1 MKKVFALAVLAG
13 LATAAQAA
21 TIVVNQ
27 GAYSNGS
34 GGEFNAKITGAG
46 AFDAPLALTN
56 SGWFETFCLEIPEN
70 FQPGATYNVTIDS
83 FADGG
88 GNGGQ
93 IGSVDPLSDATAY
106 LYYAFI
112 TGGLAGY
119 DYADAFGQ
127 RKNNAGAL
135 QNAIWYLEN
144 ETGTLDSAEAIAYY
158 NYALTGANSG
168 YAGTLV
174 YVANLY
180 DNAGGKHQSQLVAIP
195 TPGALAGFAVAGVF
209 AARRRRA

>member
-1 MKKVFALAVLAG
+1 MKMFALALVAG
-13 LATAAQAA
+13 LATAAHAA

-27 GAYSNGS
+27 GAYSFGT

-46 AFDAPLALTN
+46 AFDSPLALTN

-70 FQPGATYNVTIDS
+70 FQPGATYQVTVNS
-83 FADGG
+83 YADGG

-112 TGGLAGY
+112 TGSLGGY

-144 ETGTLDSAEAIAYY
+144 EMGTLDSADAIAYY
-158 NYALTGANSG
+158 NYALTGAGSG

-180 DNAGGKHQSQLVAIP
+180 DNAGAKHQSQLVAIP
-195 TPGALAGFAVAGVF
+195 APGTLAGLALVGVVAG
-209 AARRRRA
+209 RRRRN